1 MTQLTK
7 VLIAN
12 RGEIACRVARTCASL
27 GIKSVAVF
35 SSADSQAQHVKACDE
50 SVFIGPAEANQSY
63 LSVEKI
69 IAAAKRTGAQAI
81 HPGYGFLSEN
91 AELARKCEANNL
103 VFIGPPTS
111 AIELMGSK
119 SAAKQTMETAGVPLV
134 PGYHGDDQSLDI
146 LIAEANAIGLPVMI
160 KASAGGGGK
169 GMRRVDQPDE
179 LAAAIE
185 SAKREALS
193 AFGDDH
199 VLVEKFIT
207 RPRHVEVQVFA
218 DQQGNAVHLF
228 ERDCSIQRRHQKVVE
243 EAPAP
248 GLSVET
254 KERLGQAAVDAAK
267 AINYVGA
274 GTVEF
279 ILDTTTGEF
288 YFMEMNT
295 RLQVEHPV
303 TEFITGQDLVAWQ
316 LAVAAGDSLP
326 MAQEELS
333 ITGHAMEVRVYAEN
347 PDNQFLPATGRIQ
360 FLQWP
365 EAQPWLRLDFGV
377 EAGDEVSRFYDP
389 MLGKLI
395 VWGETREVA
404 ARRLQNALQQLR
416 LTGVTTNIDFL
427 SRIIAVDAFHQGDVH
442 TGFIEQFSDQLVSQN
457 QLTAESVAL
466 GAVFELVHRQHQ
478 HITDPWDLIQG
489 WRMNQDNSHAVSF
502 LSSTLQ
508 NEEAVVEA
516 ICHYRDNH
524 SFDIEW
530 DGHQFFASEV
540 EFDAAKSLLKL
551 QLLDRQ
557 SEHQTYYQV
566 QVVVEGDDLHFW
578 YPHHVILSI
587 YDPVAKVMA
596 DENPDTGLQ
605 APMPGMVL
613 SVLVEAGAEIESG
626 QPLMVLEAM
635 KMEHTIVAGHE
646 GTVTEIFYGEG
657 DTVTE
662 GDELLAIEVEA

>member
-50 SVFIGPAEANQSY
+50 SVFIGPAEATQSY

-326 MAQEELS
+326 MAQDELS

-347 PDNQFLPATGRIQ
+347 PDNQFLPATGHIQ

-502 LSSTLQ
+502 LSSTLK
-508 NEEAVVEA
+508 NEETVVEA